1 MDDSDSSDEGS
12 LFVSDSSSA
21 VNEPDSS
28 PCRKSSILSI
38 TSASSNEEAPQP
50 WKHPRSPVQ
59 RTETSEHAHA
69 IEPEPERMDID
80 YVVLNEATTNDMTNP
95 HWDFPVTPFV
105 PAPTYQGPADL
116 ASGIEHLETNQR
128 QEQKELAQSISSLK
142 TSIQTREASIA
153 DKTYMITH
161 KEALS
166 KLKQNL
172 RSHNEEKDTLK
183 KGRVFFKQHCE
194 DKMALN
200 DQPVAETLRWYT
212 RSLQACD
219 AAISTTKA
227 QIDQERQKNAQC
239 TADFKAQI
247 DKDIAQVQRL
257 EDRERDII
265 RNLEYYSVVKG
276 LIKLG
281 PHGMETLLT
290 KLNYDN
296 IPILKLVEEV
306 QKRHSIA

>member
-1 MDDSDSSDEGS
+1 
-12 LFVSDSSSA
+12 
-21 VNEPDSS
+21 
-28 PCRKSSILSI
+28 
-38 TSASSNEEAPQP
+38 
-50 WKHPRSPVQ
+50 
-59 RTETSEHAHA
+59 
-69 IEPEPERMDID
+69 
-80 YVVLNEATTNDMTNP
+80 
-95 HWDFPVTPFV
+95 
-105 PAPTYQGPADL
+105 
-116 ASGIEHLETNQR
+116 
-128 QEQKELAQSISSLK
+128 
-142 TSIQTREASIA
+142 
-153 DKTYMITH
+153 MITH

-306 QKRHSIA
+306 QKVCDL